1 VNRTATLA
9 HRQILP
15 ADAPRDEW
23 LAGRRKG
30 VGSSDIAALLGL
42 STYASPYSLWVDKVM
57 GIREEVEPDDGPL
70 YWGKVLEEPI
80 AQDFAKRNGYQV
92 QKAGLIGHAEILWAL
107 ATPDREVIDPA
118 TGEIVGLVEVK
129 NAGSFQGY
137 RWDGD
142 DPIDPEREARAP
154 ENAVVQLQWQLFV
167 RGLRRGWVA
176 GLVGG
181 QYFHQIEYVRDDDLI
196 ESMVAVAGDFWAQVE
211 SGQRP
216 SPDGHP
222 ATTDALKELYRTADD
237 SSVLVDPTTVI
248 PLLRERADAK
258 AELAAAKFRAG
269 AAENQLKELV
279 GTHSAAVADEKTLY
293 TWRPDVNGRRR
304 FYVPR
309 GVI

>member
-1 VNRTATLA
+1 MATTTLT

-15 ADAPRDEW
+15 ADAPEDEW
-23 LAGRRKG
+23 LAARRQG
-30 VGSSDIAALLGL
+30 IGSSDIAALLGL

-57 GIREEVEPDDGPL
+57 GVREQDEPDDGPL

-92 QKAGLIGHAEILWAL
+92 QRCGLIGHAEIPWAL

-142 DPIDPEREARAP
+142 DPIDPEHEARAP
-154 ENAVVQLQWQLFV
+154 ENAVVQLQWQLLV
-167 RGLRRGWVA
+167 RGLQRGWVA

-181 QYFHQIEYVRDDDLI
+181 QYFHQIEYARDDELI
-196 ESMVAVAGDFWAQVE
+196 EAMLAVAGAFWAQVE

-216 SPDGHP
+216 APDGHP

-258 AELAAAKFRAG
+258 ANLTAAKFRVG
-269 AAENQLKELV
+269 AAENQLKELI
-279 GTHSAAVADEKTLY
+279 GTHSAAVADEQTLY
-293 TWRPDVNGRRR
+293 TWRPDINGRRR
-304 FYVPR
+304 FHVPR